1 MPNLLTFS
9 RIIIALIIPLLLLLV
24 NNLSIGILYLISFIL
39 FVFAAISDFF
49 DGWLARKNDE
59 ETEIGR
65 ILDPIADKLL
75 VILTLIPLMSNFDS
89 LFILSSILI
98 IFREIF
104 ISGLRENLKSEKI
117 ILKVTLLSKWK
128 TAIQL
133 IAISNCLI
141 HISLKHLETNQPIL
155 NFIFEI
161 SWFLSYLIIPAA
173 LLSLLTGFKYLKKVS
188 SFYIKENS

>member
-9 RIIIALIIPLLLLLV
+9 RIIIALIIPLLLLLG

-39 FVFAAISDFF
+39 FIFAAISDFF

-89 LFILSSILI
+89 LLILSSILI

-104 ISGLRENLKSEKI
+104 ISGLRENLNSEKI

-141 HISLKHLETNQPIL
+141 HISLKHLEANQPIL

>member
-75 VILTLIPLMSNFDS
+75 VILTLIPLMSNFDG
-89 LFILSSILI
+89 LLVLSSILI

-141 HISLKHLETNQPIL
+141 HISLKHLEANQPIL

>member
-9 RIIIALIIPLLLLLV
+9 RIIIALIIPLLLLLD

-39 FVFAAISDFF
+39 FVYAAISDFF
-49 DGWLARKNDE
+49 DGWLARKNNK

-75 VILTLIPLMSNFDS
+75 VILTLIPLMSNFDG
-89 LFILSSILI
+89 LLVLSSILI

-117 ILKVTLLSKWK
+117 ILEVTLLSKWK

-141 HISLKHLETNQPIL
+141 HISLKHLETNQQIL
-155 NFIFEI
+155 DFIFEI
-161 SWFLSYLIIPAA
+161 SWYLSYLIIPAA

-188 SFYIKENS
+188 SFYIKESS

>member
-9 RIIIALIIPLLLLLV
+9 RIIIALIIPLLLLLG

-39 FVFAAISDFF
+39 FIFAAISDFF

-75 VILTLIPLMSNFDS
+75 VILTLIPLMSNFDG
-89 LFILSSILI
+89 LLILSSILI

-104 ISGLRENLKSEKI
+104 ISGLRENLNSEKI

-141 HISLKHLETNQPIL
+141 HISLKHLEANQPIL

>member
-9 RIIIALIIPLLLLLV
+9 RIIIALIIPLLLLLG

-39 FVFAAISDFF
+39 FMFAAISDFF

-75 VILTLIPLMSNFDS
+75 VILTLIPLMSNFDG
-89 LFILSSILI
+89 LLILSSILI

-104 ISGLRENLKSEKI
+104 ISGLRENLNSEKI
-117 ILKVTLLSKWK
+117 IIKVTLLSKWK

-141 HISLKHLETNQPIL
+141 HISLKHLEANQPIL

>member
-9 RIIIALIIPLLLLLV
+9 RIIIALIIPLLLLLD

-39 FVFAAISDFF
+39 FIFAAISDFF
-49 DGWLARKNDE
+49 DGWLARKNNE

-117 ILKVTLLSKWK
+117 ILEVTLLSKWK

-141 HISLKHLETNQPIL
+141 HISLMHLENNLPIL
-155 NFIFEI
+155 DFIFKI
-161 SWFLSYLIIPAA
+161 SWFLSCLIIPAA
-173 LLSLLTGFKYLKKVS
+173 LLSLLTGFNYLKKVFN
-188 SFYIKENS
+188 FYIKENS

>member
-75 VILTLIPLMSNFDS
+75 VILTLIPLMSNFDG
-89 LFILSSILI
+89 LLVLSSILI

-173 LLSLLTGFKYLKKVS
+173 LLSLLTGFKYLKKAS

>member
-9 RIIIALIIPLLLLLV
+9 RIIIALIIPLLLLIG
-24 NNLSIGILYLISFIL
+24 NNFSIVILYLIAFIL
-39 FVFAAISDFF
+39 FIFAAISDFF
-49 DGWLARKNDE
+49 DGWLARKNNE

-75 VILTLIPLMSNFDS
+75 VILTLIPIMTNFDS

-117 ILKVTLLSKWK
+117 ILEVTLLSKWK

-141 HISLKHLETNQPIL
+141 YISLKHSENSLPIL
-155 NFIFEI
+155 DFIFEI
-161 SWFLSYLIIPAA
+161 SWYLSYLIIPAA
-173 LLSLLTGFKYLKKVS
+173 LLSLLTGFKYLKMVS
-188 SFYIKENS
+188 NLYKKENS

>member
-9 RIIIALIIPLLLLLV
+9 RIIIALIIPLLLLLG

-39 FVFAAISDFF
+39 FMFAAISDFF
-49 DGWLARKNDE
+49 DGWLARKNNE

-104 ISGLRENLKSEKI
+104 ISGLRENLKSEKL

-141 HISLKHLETNQPIL
+141 HISLKHLEANQPIL

>member
-75 VILTLIPLMSNFDS
+75 VILTLIPLMSNFDG
-89 LFILSSILI
+89 LLVLSSILI

-117 ILKVTLLSKWK
+117 ILEVTLLSKWK

-141 HISLKHLETNQPIL
+141 HISLKHLETNQQIL
-155 NFIFEI
+155 DFIFEI
-161 SWFLSYLIIPAA
+161 SWYLSYLIIPAA

-188 SFYIKENS
+188 SFYIKESS

>member
-9 RIIIALIIPLLLLLV
+9 RIIIALIIPLLLLIG
-24 NNLSIGILYLISFIL
+24 NNLSLGVLYLISFIL
-39 FVFAAISDFF
+39 FIFAAISDFF
-49 DGWLARKNDE
+49 DGWLARKNNE

-75 VILTLIPLMSNFDS
+75 VILTLIPLISNFGT
-89 LFILSSILI
+89 LFVLSSILI

-117 ILKVTLLSKWK
+117 ILEVTLLSKWK

-141 HISLKHLETNQPIL
+141 YISLKHSENSLPIL
-155 NFIFEI
+155 DFIFEI
-161 SWFLSYLIIPAA
+161 SWYLSYLIIPAA
-173 LLSLLTGFKYLKKVS
+173 LLSLLTGFKYLKMVS
-188 SFYIKENS
+188 NLYKKENS

>member
-9 RIIIALIIPLLLLLV
+9 RIIIALIIPLLLLIG
-24 NNLSIGILYLISFIL
+24 NNLSLGVLYLISFIL
-39 FVFAAISDFF
+39 FIFAAISDFF
-49 DGWLARKNDE
+49 DGWLARKNNE

-75 VILTLIPLMSNFDS
+75 VILTLIPLISNFDS
-89 LFILSSILI
+89 LFVLSSILI

-117 ILKVTLLSKWK
+117 ILEVTLLSKWK

-141 HISLKHLETNQPIL
+141 YISLKHLENDLQIL
-155 NFIFEI
+155 DFIFEM
-161 SWFLSYLIIPAA
+161 SWYLSYLIIPAA
-173 LLSLLTGFKYLKKVS
+173 LLSLLTGFKYLKIVS
-188 SFYIKENS
+188 SLHIKENS

>member
-75 VILTLIPLMSNFDS
+75 VILTLIPLMSNFDG
-89 LFILSSILI
+89 LLVLSSILI

-141 HISLKHLETNQPIL
+141 HISLKHLESNQPIL

>member
-9 RIIIALIIPLLLLLV
+9 RIIIALIIPLLLLLG

-39 FVFAAISDFF
+39 FIFAAISDFF

-141 HISLKHLETNQPIL
+141 HISLKHLESNQPIL

>member
-1 MPNLLTFS
+1 MPNILTFS
-9 RIIIALIIPLLLLLV
+9 RIIIALIIPLLLLLD

-39 FVFAAISDFF
+39 FIFAAISDFF
-49 DGWLARKNDE
+49 DGWLARKNNE

-117 ILKVTLLSKWK
+117 ILEVTLLSKWK

-141 HISLKHLETNQPIL
+141 YISLKHLENNLPIL
-155 NFIFEI
+155 DFIFEI

-173 LLSLLTGFKYLKKVS
+173 LLSLLTGFNYLKKVFN
-188 SFYIKENS
+188 FYIKENS

>member
-9 RIIIALIIPLLLLLV
+9 RIIIALIIPLLLLLG

-39 FVFAAISDFF
+39 FMFAAISDFF

-89 LFILSSILI
+89 LLILSSILI

-141 HISLKHLETNQPIL
+141 HISLKHLEANQPIL

>member
-9 RIIIALIIPLLLLLV
+9 RIIIALIIPLLLLLG

-39 FVFAAISDFF
+39 FMFAAISDFF

-75 VILTLIPLMSNFDS
+75 VILTLIPLMSNFDG
-89 LFILSSILI
+89 LLILSSILI

-104 ISGLRENLKSEKI
+104 ISGLRENLNSEKI

-141 HISLKHLETNQPIL
+141 HISLKHLEANQPIL

>member
-9 RIIIALIIPLLLLLV
+9 RIIIALIIPLLLLIG
-24 NNLSIGILYLISFIL
+24 NNLSLGVLYLISFIL
-39 FVFAAISDFF
+39 FIFAAISDFF
-49 DGWLARKNDE
+49 DGWLARKNNE

-75 VILTLIPLMSNFDS
+75 VILTLIPLISNFGT
-89 LFILSSILI
+89 LFVLSSILI

-117 ILKVTLLSKWK
+117 ILEVTLLSKWK

-141 HISLKHLETNQPIL
+141 YISLKHLENDLQIL
-155 NFIFEI
+155 DFIFEM
-161 SWFLSYLIIPAA
+161 SWYLSYLIIPAA
-173 LLSLLTGFKYLKKVS
+173 LLSLLTGFKYLKIVS
-188 SFYIKENS
+188 SLHIKENS

>member
-1 MPNLLTFS
+1 M
-9 RIIIALIIPLLLLLV
+9 
-24 NNLSIGILYLISFIL
+24 
-39 FVFAAISDFF
+39 FAAISDFF

-75 VILTLIPLMSNFDS
+75 VILTLIPLMSNFDG
-89 LFILSSILI
+89 LLILSSILI

-104 ISGLRENLKSEKI
+104 ISGLRENLNSEKI

-141 HISLKHLETNQPIL
+141 HISLKHLEANQPIL

>member
-9 RIIIALIIPLLLLLV
+9 RIIIALIIPLLLLLG

-39 FVFAAISDFF
+39 FIFAAISDFF

-141 HISLKHLETNQPIL
+141 HISLKHLEANQPIL

>member
-75 VILTLIPLMSNFDS
+75 VILTLIPLMSNFDG
-89 LFILSSILI
+89 LLVLSSILI

-141 HISLKHLETNQPIL
+141 HISLKHL
-155 NFIFEI
+155 
-161 SWFLSYLIIPAA
+161 
-173 LLSLLTGFKYLKKVS
+173 
-188 SFYIKENS
+188 

>member
-9 RIIIALIIPLLLLLV
+9 RIIIALIIPLLLLLG
-24 NNLSIGILYLISFIL
+24 NNFSIGILYLISFIL
-39 FVFAAISDFF
+39 FIFAAISDFF

-75 VILTLIPLMSNFDS
+75 VILTLIPLMSNFDG
-89 LFILSSILI
+89 LLILSSILI

-141 HISLKHLETNQPIL
+141 HISLKHLEANQPIL